1 MQCDGEKWNIVSGWV
16 KSDRELL
23 LPLIYERAAA
33 YAKEHGIVLRDAS
46 N

>member
-1 MQCDGEKWNIVSGWV
+1 VVSDGWV
-16 KSDRELL
+16 KSDRDLL

-33 YAKEHGIVLRDAS
+33 YAKEKGIALRDAT